1 MKQGTILLLKPNTSL
16 YDVGG
21 NSYRATSE
29 RLPEERAILW
39 KPQALSMPLTG
50 ILSYLVVTDLE
61 YFDKLARGGY
71 QPPPLA
77 YVATTDAREESPE
90 ERKAAIEAER
100 AKERAGKEALALAK
114 KQKERPF
121 ITNVLDLPLPSSSGT
136 STQGMFDPVAE
147 ASQSLHGKTKL
158 ALGLT
163 LGATALLALYN
174 PKHIVEILTAGAALS
189 AVSLY
194 IDSET

>member
-1 MKQGTILLLKPNTSL
+1 
-16 YDVGG
+16 
-21 NSYRATSE
+21 
-29 RLPEERAILW
+29 
-39 KPQALSMPLTG
+39 MPLTG
-50 ILSYLVVTDLE
+50 ILSYLVLLTSSTSTSSPA
-61 YFDKLARGGY
+61 ARAA
-71 QPPPLA
+71 PLWP
-77 YVATTDAREESPE
+77 TSRRQTQGKNPPE

-174 PKHIVEILTAGAALS
+174 PKHIVEVLTAGAALS